1 MKLTEQPEPIQAAEQ
16 KDSMTGFFA
25 VGLIINIVMITA
37 FFIWAY
43 KQWGK
48 TGKRSK

>member
-1 MKLTEQPEPIQAAEQ
+1 MKLTEQPEPVAETEQ

-25 VGLIINIVMITA
+25 VGLVINIVMITA

-48 TGKRSK
+48 TGKQDK

>member
-1 MKLTEQPEPIQAAEQ
+1 MKLTEQPEPVPEIEQ

-25 VGLIINIVMITA
+25 VGLVINILMITA

-48 TGKRSK
+48 TGKRDE